1 MLLLHGTTFE
11 SRQIKID
18 NITCS
23 LDPRSISANGFERS
37 NNITILDRCS
47 ACRLN
52 PLGGAQGAV
61 WARNGPNHAV
71 CLAVWARN
79 GFCGG
84 RRAVCLALYLHVY
97 TYVYHTCIFT
107 YINIRISHMCIYI
120 HTHMYITHQRHPR
133 HAYESPSRVPRR
145 SCALSSATL
154 LFQDA
159 GVYIDT
165 HRKTCIGS
173 RSFGK
178 AFGG

>member
-18 NITCS
+18 NVTCS
-23 LDPRSISANGFERS
+23 LDPKSISANGFERS
-37 NNITILDRCS
+37 NNITILDSCS

-107 YINIRISHMCIYI
+107 YINICISHVSCIFTYI
-120 HTHMYITHQRHPR
+120 HVCISHTKDTHDTHTSRPAECR
-133 HAYESPSRVPRR
+133 AALALFRVPR
-145 SCALSSATL
+145 C
-154 LFQDA
+154 FF
-159 GVYIDT
+159 
-165 HRKTCIGS
+165 KTQGYV
-173 RSFGK
+173 
-178 AFGG
+178 